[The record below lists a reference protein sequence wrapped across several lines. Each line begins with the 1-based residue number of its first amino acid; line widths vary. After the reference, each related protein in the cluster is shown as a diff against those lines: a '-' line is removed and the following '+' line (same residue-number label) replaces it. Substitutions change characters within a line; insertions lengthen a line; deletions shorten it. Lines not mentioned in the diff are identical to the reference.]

1 MDALHSNVFAL
12 LKQQYQQLPHGRL
25 RGDREKPYKQVIS

>member
-1 MDALHSNVFAL
+1 MDSIALCL
-12 LKQQYQQLPHGRL
+12 LIQKLQFQQLSHGRL